1 MHSLAF
7 EKSGGGEGVSAN
19 VTNGSFKPFSQC
31 QNGELGGVCENSS
44 AFGNGKILR
53 NSVATIIF
61 CAVNTSQ
68 YMAIVCKHY
77 MEW

>member
-1 MHSLAF
+1 MLSMVVLSLFHNA
-7 EKSGGGEGVSAN
+7 KMGNWEGFVRTAQ
-19 VTNGSFKPFSQC
+19 P
-31 QNGELGGVCENSS
+31 
-44 AFGNGKILR
+44 FGNGKILR
-53 NSVATIIF
+53 NSVAAIIF